1 MNLRNIAITSSLA
14 LSGVAL
20 WSYGASR
27 LAAGGE
33 FDFNPN
39 PLGLKASPYGQVIAL
54 AMQGGIESDW
64 HGTAKSQPGQ
74 ACSSCGHHHGMAPD
88 DCEPA
93 ARKKT
98 GVIKSLELAVSERT
112 NPRPPTGGH
121 KFYLRRQAEDKL
133 RLAYELD
140 PSNYANYNSYHL
152 FLTEPSV
159 GTRKVL
165 TNQIIDLA
173 AKTYRY
179 GMSEELDPRPALTAA
194 AAAGNILELMF
205 IHRGNFTLDQMKSQL
220 ACLDQAISRHQ
231 VLALQWI
238 ESGDIANL
246 SAARQ
251 QEMLDRLRFV
261 AKVREAS
268 DQTIRRLSSVSPDQ
282 VSLSR

>member
-1 MNLRNIAITSSLA
+1 MNLRNIAINSTLA
-14 LSGVAL
+14 LTGVAL

-27 LAAGGE
+27 LASGG
-33 FDFNPN
+33 DFNFEPN

-64 HGTAKSQPGQ
+64 HGTTHNPTGHVCK
-74 ACSSCGHHHGMAPD
+74 SCGHHHGDSGA
-88 DCEPA
+88 CHS
-93 ARKKT
+93 KKKKPE
-98 GVIKSLELAVSERT
+98 GFLKGLELAVSERT
-112 NPRPPTGGH
+112 NPRPATEGH

-133 RLAYELD
+133 KLAYELD

-152 FLTEPSV
+152 FLTEPAV

-179 GMSEELDPRPALTAA
+179 GMHEPNDPRPALTAA

-205 IHRGNFTLDQMKSQL
+205 IHRESYTIQEMENQL
-220 ACLDQAISRHQ
+220 ACMEQAISRHQ
-231 VLALQWI
+231 SLAVKWI
-238 ESGDIANL
+238 ESGEIGNL

-251 QEMLDRLRFV
+251 QEMLDRLHFV
-261 AKVREAS
+261 AKVREAAVE
-268 DQTIRRLSSVSPDQ
+268 TIRRLSSVSPDQ